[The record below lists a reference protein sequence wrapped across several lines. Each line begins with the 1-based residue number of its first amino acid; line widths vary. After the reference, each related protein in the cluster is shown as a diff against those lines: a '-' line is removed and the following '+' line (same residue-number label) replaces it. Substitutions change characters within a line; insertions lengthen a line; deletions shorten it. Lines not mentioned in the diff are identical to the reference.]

1 MAYESVI
8 EPDKISAVILINLPN
23 NKMSKKNFKNT
34 LITGTGSYIPTEV
47 VTNPDFA
54 GSKFYDTESKAFD
67 LTHEEISEKFQAITG
82 ITERRYVSRNLH
94 ASDIAVLAAD
104 KAIKDARIDPEELDH
119 IIVAHD
125 FGDIIK
131 DTIQTD
137 TVPSLASRVKHKL
150 GIENPDCVAYDL
162 IFGCPGWIQG
172 VIHADSFIKNGIAK
186 KCLVIGTETLSR
198 VIDLHDRDSM
208 IYSDGA
214 GATIIEGTEEKE
226 KRGILAFGTRSFT
239 KEEAYYLYLGKSNIG
254 DSDPKIRY
262 IKMHGRKIYEF
273 SLKYVP
279 GLVQETIERSGLDIR
294 DIKKIF
300 IHQANEKMDQE
311 IVKRLFRLNGIREVP
326 ADIMPMSIHKLGNN
340 SVATV
345 PTLLDLVKK
354 ERFGDHE
361 LEVGDH
367 IVFASVGAGMNINA
381 MVYKV

>member
-1 MAYESVI
+1 
-8 EPDKISAVILINLPN
+8 
-23 NKMSKKNFKNT
+23 MSYRNT
-34 LITGTGSYIPTEV
+34 VITGTGSYIPTEV

-54 GSKFYDTESKAFD
+54 GSKFYDTDSKAFD
-67 LTHEEISEKFQAITG
+67 ISHEEISEKFTAITG
-82 ITERRYVSRNLH
+82 ITERRYVTHDLH
-94 ASDIAVLAAD
+94 ASDIAFLAAE
-104 KAIKDARIDPEELDH
+104 KAIEDAGINPEELDY

-125 FGDIIK
+125 FGDIVK

-137 TVPSLASRVKHKL
+137 TLPSIAARVKNKL
-150 GIENPDCVAYDL
+150 GIENPNCVAYDL

-172 VIHADSFIKNGIAK
+172 VIHADAFIKNGMAK

-198 VIDLHDRDSM
+198 VIDVHDRDSM

-214 GATIIEGTEEKE
+214 GAAIIEGVEENE
-226 KRGILAFGTRSFT
+226 KRGILAFHAQSFT
-239 KEEAYYLYLGKSNIG
+239 KDEAYYLYLGKSNIS

-279 GLVQETIERSGLDIR
+279 GLVKETIEKSGLEIG

-311 IVKRLFRLNGIREVP
+311 IVKRLFRMYGIREVP
-326 ADIMPMSIHKLGNN
+326 AEIMPMSIHKLGNN

-345 PTLLDLVKK
+345 PTLLDLVRK

-361 LEVGDH
+361 LAVGNP
-367 IVFASVGAGMNINA
+367 IVFTSVGAGMNINA
-381 MVYKV
+381 IVYKL

>member
-1 MAYESVI
+1 
-8 EPDKISAVILINLPN
+8 
-23 NKMSKKNFKNT
+23 MSFKNT
-34 LITGTGSYIPTEV
+34 LITGTGSYVPTEV

-54 GSKFYDTESKAFD
+54 GSRFFDTNSKEFD

-82 ITERRYVSRNLH
+82 ISERRYVSSDLH
-94 ASDIAVLAAD
+94 ASDIAFMAAE
-104 KAIKDARIDPEELDH
+104 KAIEDAKVDPEELDH

-125 FGDIIK
+125 FGDVIK

-137 TVPSLASRVKHKL
+137 TLPSLASRVKNKL
-150 GIENPDCVAYDL
+150 GIVNPECVAYDL

-172 VIHADSFIKNGIAK
+172 VIHADAFIKTGIAK

-198 VIDLHDRDSM
+198 VIDVHDRDSM

-214 GATIIEGTEEKE
+214 GATIIEGVEEE
-226 KRGILAFGTRSFT
+226 NKRGLLAYASQSFT

-254 DSDPKIRY
+254 DADPKIRY

-273 SLKYVP
+273 SLKNVP
-279 GLVQETIERSGLDIR
+279 GLIKQTIEKAGLEIR

-311 IVKRLFRLNGIREVP
+311 IVNRLFRMYGIREVP
-326 ADIMPMSIHKLGNN
+326 AEIMPMSIHKLGNN

-354 ERFGDHE
+354 ERFGDHD
-361 LEVGDH
+361 LEPGDQ

-381 MVYKV
+381 LVYKM